1 MAGQGN
7 KIVATDYN
15 AIQAKINLVLGVG
28 TGDYGYNQ
36 TVTSSQV
43 AVDNKITA
51 SQWNS
56 LRNDLLKA
64 RQHQTGLDESG
75 NLALPTTSTTI
86 KEADRAAYN
95 SFADTITTN
104 RLVTPPSGP
113 SAQGTLSTL
122 QTVTRTNPWST
133 TISHTVTMNFTSANA
148 ARAFFNAGSNLKFSA
163 SFTNYTSDTS
173 LLVNQSWATLLTNM
187 GIITFNAY
195 STTNTGSG
203 TPQNIGYYNLT
214 TSNQLIFT
222 KFVEASNPSYYPNQY
237 DLYVKQGTSAAQIIF
252 TPTFSYTGGPA
263 GPGTGQVAEP
273 ANGTLTSLIQTYYAT
288 GSNVTVTPPTT
299 ASTTL

>member
-1 MAGQGN
+1 MSGQGN

-36 TVTSSQV
+36 SVSSSQV
-43 AVDNKITA
+43 SVSNKITA
-51 SQWNS
+51 VQWNA
-56 LRNDLLKA
+56 LRTDLLRA

-86 KEADRAAYN
+86 KESDRAAYSN
-95 SFADTITTN
+95 FADTITTN
-104 RLVTPPSGP
+104 RLITPPSGQ
-113 SAQGTLSTL
+113 ATLGTLNTS
-122 QTVTRTNPWST
+122 TRTNPWSS
-133 TISHTVTMNFTSANA
+133 TISHTVTMNFTSVNA
-148 ARAFFNAGSNLKFSA
+148 ARAFFNSGSNLKFSA

-195 STTNTGSG
+195 STTNTGTG
-203 TPQNIGYYNLT
+203 TPQAIGYYNLT

-237 DLYVKQGTSAAQIIF
+237 DLYVRQGTSAAQIIF
-252 TPTFSYTGGPA
+252 TPTFSYTGGPS
-263 GPGTGQVAEP
+263 GSGTGNVTEP
-273 ANGTLTSLIQTYYAT
+273 ANGTLTSLTQTYYSI
-288 GSNVTVTPPTT
+288 GSNVEVTPPTT
-299 ASTTL
+299 ASTAL